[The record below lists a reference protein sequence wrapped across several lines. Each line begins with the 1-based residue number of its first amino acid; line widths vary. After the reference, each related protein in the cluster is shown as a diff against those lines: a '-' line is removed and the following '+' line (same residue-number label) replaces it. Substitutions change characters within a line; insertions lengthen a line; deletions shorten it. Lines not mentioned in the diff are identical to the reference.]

1 MQLNNVWQSMRIGP
15 RVERVGR
22 LMASL
27 LVITAL
33 SLVAL
38 VVPAGSAVADA
49 ASAMQDCIDGK
60 SAQRQTEVTV
70 LGNGGGSFPVGN
82 NPPPAL
88 QRGDVMRI
96 FPYWDDRVSVSRWGE
111 NYGPNGDGIQ
121 TRTAGWPFPGLL
133 EYSAVLL
140 TNSNSRGQVGPPRQA
155 TEFGGCNQWFSD
167 LPVHLVF
174 AVNDPG
180 RGDNGGYWRF
190 FVQIY
195 KACILPTCVP
205 SGA

>member
-1 MQLNNVWQSMRIGP
+1 MQLNSVWQKMRSGP
-15 RVERVGR
+15 RREGARRRV
-22 LMASL
+22 ASL
-27 LVITAL
+27 LVLTAL

-49 ASAMQDCIDGK
+49 ASAMQDCRDNK
-60 SAQRQTEVTV
+60 NPQRQTEVTV

-96 FPYWDDRVSVSRWGE
+96 FPYWDDRVSVSHWGE
-111 NYGPNGDGIQ
+111 NYGPNGDGIK
-121 TRTAGWPFPGLL
+121 TRTAGWPFPGFL
-133 EYSAVLL
+133 EYSAILL
-140 TNSNSRGQVGPPRQA
+140 TVNNSTGWVGGPRQA

-167 LPVHLVF
+167 LPAHLVF

-180 RGDNGGYWRF
+180 PGDNGGYWRF
-190 FVQIY
+190 LVQIY
-195 KACILPTCVP
+195 KA
-205 SGA
+205 